1 MEYFKYPT
9 LTFLLFLVATV
20 AIAHCQQ
27 LRSLRDV
34 DNNIRLGA
42 PSLSLSDEGY
52 TIIDDVTRRELQQQ
66 TELEIV
72 ASQHWLQNLQVGR
85 RTTAPDFI

>member
-9 LTFLLFLVATV
+9 HTFLRFLVLAV
-20 AIAHCQQ
+20 AVAHCQQ

-52 TIIDDVTRRELQQQ
+52 TIIDDVTRHELQQL

-72 ASQHWLQNLQVGR
+72 ASQRWLQNMQVGQC
-85 RTTAPDFI
+85 TVAPVFV